1 MLVKYYKISLKE
13 FKMYSECDLNKKEL
27 RKSNHLKKQVDL
39 LHYEKRKKG
48 NL

>member
-27 RKSNHLKKQVDL
+27 RKSNFKKIIRPFTL
-39 LHYEKRKKG
+39 
-48 NL
+48 